1 MKRAFVA
8 AGAALGLLVAAAVAL
23 PFLFP
28 LESWKPQ
35 ILARVKEATG
45 RELRL
50 DGPMRL
56 TFLPRIELS
65 LFDVGFSNP
74 PGKGGGEMVTLKEL
88 ELVLQVWPLLSGEVM
103 VDRVEL
109 ESPVVSLEV
118 DAAGRPNWLF
128 DTSSA
133 PATAPVPSGGDG
145 LVHLDF
151 SDVRL
156 EHGTIRYTDRRT
168 GLTTQV
174 DEVGVKLSL
183 PSRDGP
189 LKAAGELRWKD
200 GRVAV
205 DLEAARPR
213 ELLGGGDSR
222 VRASVDADGGSLDY
236 DGTLGLGS
244 KPHASG
250 ALALDVP
257 SVRAL
262 AAWTGAAVGL
272 PPGVGDALQVRG
284 KADVSRD
291 AVDFQDASLAFDG
304 MQASG
309 RVSVALA
316 GKKPRVDATLDV
328 KALDLT
334 RWLPAAE
341 AAKPGDAA
349 APAGWSETPF
359 PATGLGAV
367 DAALALTVGSL
378 ATPRLRAGQGALAA
392 SLQDGRLSLDL
403 TALALHEGNAHG
415 AFVLDAATAGSV
427 GIDADLH
434 LAAVQAEPLLKDA
447 SGGEWLAGKAT
458 VDLSLRGRGR
468 NMRELLGSFD
478 GKGSLELRDGAIR
491 GINLAAMVLN
501 VAAAFQK
508 KSEGDRTEFSEIR
521 GTFLVT
527 DGVLK
532 NDDLKFASP
541 LLNAE
546 GNGNVDFGRRQVDY
560 HVSPTFVAPVVGQM
574 TGGIVSM
581 RVPVLIRGPWHSI
594 VYAPDLVG
602 LIREGVTAPVNIL
615 KGAKDFTQGLF
626 RR

>member
-1 MKRAFVA
+1 MKRAFLA
-8 AGAALGLLVAAAVAL
+8 AGAVLGLLLAAAVAL
-23 PFLFP
+23 PLLFP

-45 RELRL
+45 RDLRL

-74 PGKGGGEMVTLKEL
+74 PGQGGGEMVTLKEL

-109 ESPVVSLEV
+109 ESPVVMLEV

-128 DTSSA
+128 GDADAAA
-133 PATAPVPSGGDG
+133 PAPAEGGEDP
-145 LVHLDF
+145 LVQMDF

-156 EHGTIRYTDRRT
+156 EHGTIRYADRRT
-168 GLTTQV
+168 GFTTQA
-174 DEVGVKLSL
+174 DEVSVKLSL

-189 LKAAGELRWKD
+189 LKASGELQWKD
-200 GRVAV
+200 GRVAL
-205 DLEAARPR
+205 DLEVARPR

-222 VRASVDADGGSLDY
+222 VRASVDAAGGSLDY

-244 KPHASG
+244 RPHASG
-250 ALALDVP
+250 ELALDLP

-262 AAWTGAAVGL
+262 AAWAGVAIEL
-272 PPGVGDALQVRG
+272 PSGVGDALKVQG
-284 KADVSRD
+284 QADVSRD
-291 AVDFQDASLAFDG
+291 AVNFLDASLVFDG

-309 RVSVALA
+309 RVSVPLA
-316 GKKPRVDATLDV
+316 GKKPRVDAVLDV

-341 AAKPGDAA
+341 AAKDGDAA
-349 APAGWSETPF
+349 APAGWSEASF
-359 PATGLGAV
+359 PPTGLGAV
-367 DAALALTVGSL
+367 DATLALTVGSL
-378 ATPRLRAGQGALAA
+378 ATPRLQAGQGALAA
-392 SLQDGRLSLDL
+392 RLQDGRLSLDL
-403 TALALHEGNAHG
+403 TALALHEGNARG
-415 AFVLDAATAGSV
+415 TLVLDAATAGSV
-427 GIDADLH
+427 GIEADLH

-458 VDLSLRGRGR
+458 VDLSLRGRGHSVR
-468 NMRELLGSFD
+468 DLIGSFD
-478 GKGSLELRDGAIR
+478 GRGSLELHDGAIR

-521 GTFLVT
+521 GTFVVT

-532 NDDLKFASP
+532 NEDLKLASP

-546 GNGNVDFGRRQVDY
+546 GNGTVDFGRRQVDY

-594 VYAPDLVG
+594 LYAPDVVG

-626 RR
+626 SR